1 MKLDKE
7 GIPLIIRPRMRKS
20 IWCEGCALGNLETSI
35 TRALLKIVS
44 SRIGADLKNPKDL
57 ERVKNNIAF
66 VSGIGCTARMPGHLD
81 LNTLHT
87 THGRALAFASGLKM
101 ARPDLTVVVVAGDGD
116 IFAIG
121 GNHFIHAARRNLDM
135 TLIVYDNQSYGM
147 TGAQPSPTSPMGELG
162 SSAPYGVYEPSFNLV
177 NLALGAGTSFVGQGA
192 MTTSQEHFN
201 QCEQLIEEAVTH
213 RGFSF
218 VNVLGYCHTGWGA
231 YNKRADAYRYRKII
245 ASRVTP
251 LEKWKELSTD
261 DKKKYFPLGVIHSE
275 KRADLQSSRPYSDIV
290 EKAKTVRG
298 DGEESYEE
306 ITLKEQSPLTLYKRT
321 SIRFAGSGGHGVIS
335 AGEMAMEVVVQ
346 AGLNGVFTKNYGP
359 EARGG
364 EAFSDVIISEGDI
377 YFPEPVQ
384 IDILIALNQETYN
397 KFRNQV
403 APDGKIIID
412 SISVRKIHDDKR
424 ILASPIKELFAQ
436 QVSSRAKFGINVLAL
451 GITFGYLGIVP
462 RESVENVVMKK
473 VGKKNPEL
481 NKKALDVGFREA
493 KRLLG
498 G

>member
-1 MKLDKE
+1 MTLDKE
-7 GIPLIIRPRMRKS
+7 GCPLIIRPRMRKS

-35 TRALLKIVS
+35 TRAFLKIVS
-44 SRIGADLKNPKDL
+44 SRIGADIKNPEDL

-66 VSGIGCTARMPGHLD
+66 VSGIGCTSRMPGHLD

-87 THGRALAFASGLKM
+87 THGRALSFASGLKM

-121 GNHFIHAARRNLDM
+121 GNHFIHAARRNLDI

-147 TGAQPSPTSPMGELG
+147 TGAQPSPTSPSGECG

-177 NLALGAGTSFVGQGA
+177 NLALGAGTSFVAQGA
-192 MTTSQEHFN
+192 MTTSQEHFS

-245 ASRVTP
+245 AKRVTP
-251 LEKWKELSTD
+251 FEKWKEMPAS
-261 DKKKYFPLGVIHSE
+261 DKKKYFPLGIIHSE
-275 KRADLQSSRPYSDIV
+275 EKADLQSSRSYADV
-290 EKAKTVRG
+290 VTKAKSLRG
-298 DGEESYEE
+298 DGKDGYEE
-306 ITLKEQSPLTLYKRT
+306 ITLKEHLPLALHKKT

-335 AGEMAMEVVVQ
+335 AGEMAMEAVVQ
-346 AGLNGVFTKNYGP
+346 SGLNGVFTKNYGP

-364 EAFSDVIISEGDI
+364 EAYSDVIISEGDI
-377 YFPEPVQ
+377 HFPQPVQ
-384 IDILIALNQETYN
+384 LDILISLNQETYN

-412 SISVRKIHDDKR
+412 SVSVRKTHDDKR
-424 ILASPIKELFAQ
+424 ILASPIKELFTQ
-436 QVSSRAKFGINVLAL
+436 KVSSRAKFGINVLAL
-451 GITFGYLGIVP
+451 GIMFGYIGIVP
-462 RESVENVVMKK
+462 RASVENVVMKK

-481 NKKALDVGFREA
+481 NKKALDVGFGEA

-498 G
+498 E